1 MRKQIIA
8 RTVASINRRRL
19 NGIMPASS
27 ILRVGELESAI
38 VLVPWSEV
46 AETT

>member
-8 RTVASINRRRL
+8 STVATINRHRL

-27 ILRVGELESAI
+27 ILTVGELESEI
-38 VLVPWSEV
+38 VLVP
-46 AETT
+46 